1 MIVPQVDTAKIF
13 CTIFILL
20 FFGNVA
26 RAQKSITSRILDF
39 DKNDVVEDV
48 SVRIQNTDKGT
59 YSNQDGFFTLDG
71 VADHDVLVLS
81 KIGYTTQQVRAGDLK
96 SDVYLF
102 QEVSALKEVL
112 LRSFSSSQ
120 LKRVVPDQIYLSQN
134 DIEKLPFVL
143 GEKDVIKLIQYTPGV
158 QQASEGQSG
167 ILVRGGNASMN
178 LTLLDNIY
186 LHNTAHLGGLFSAV
200 NSDFVNSLEF
210 SKAGFDAAYGG
221 RLSSVTDLKTLKQ
234 PDTTHFQ
241 GSIGLLSAKLT
252 GNIKLNKKNSLLLS
266 GRRSYLEIF
275 KPFFNDENS
284 ILGKKKNYFLYD
296 FLAKHDSELSEKS
309 TLQTTLYLTSDDF
322 KDLTKGRN
330 RRLSWGNLLL
340 GTTFKYWVGDGLSSQ
355 TTMSLSNY
363 KISFSDNDF
372 PYNYNAHSSFNVF
385 GVKHHFLWDKENYVL
400 KIGAEYN
407 KNEVLPKKVAANIQ
421 GSPFEILNQETYN
434 YDEASVFGD
443 VEFAVR
449 GKLEA
454 KMGLRLTSYITKEN
468 ALVGKEEFFSFEPR
482 VSFKYSLLNNQAL
495 KVSYHRLAQF
505 VHQASVGA
513 FSLPAD
519 FFVVSTEAV
528 KPQFVNQFSLGH
540 SYEKNSLQLNGA
552 LYFKRVSNYTEFE
565 NGSLNN
571 LLSNNLY
578 DDILTG
584 HFNSY
589 GFEASLNKKINKLT
603 AQASVTLSKTIAKF
617 DKINQG
623 NYFSATFDR
632 PVNIS
637 AIAHYALSDRIE
649 LGALFIFTSGQN
661 YTRPQDIRIVNE
673 RPIINFEAK
682 NASRFPNYHRL
693 DLSCTYSFKPKG
705 RWNSKLNLTLYN
717 AYNNKNLFQ
726 TSFSTE
732 GNVDDSYIEI
742 KENRDY
748 LFPFLPTVNWLF
760 SF

>member
-1 MIVPQVDTAKIF
+1 MIAPQTETAKIF
-13 CTIFILL
+13 CSIFILL
-20 FFGNVA
+20 FFGNVSW
-26 RAQKSITSRILDF
+26 AQKSITSRILDF
-39 DKNDVVEDV
+39 EKNNVVPDV
-48 SVRIQNTDKGT
+48 SVRIKNTDRGT
-59 YSNQDGFFTLDG
+59 FSNQDGIFTLHG
-71 VADHDVLVLS
+71 VAKDDVLILS
-81 KIGYTTQQVRAGDLK
+81 KIGYSTQQVHVSGIKD
-96 SDVYLF
+96 DICLF
-102 QEVSALKEVL
+102 PEVSALKEVV

-143 GEKDVIKLIQYTPGV
+143 GEKDIIKLIQYTPGV
-158 QQASEGQSG
+158 QQATEGQSG
-167 ILVRGGNASMN
+167 LLVRGGNSSMN

-186 LHNTAHLGGLFSAV
+186 LHNTAHLGGLFSAI

-221 RLSSVTDLKTLKQ
+221 RLSSVTDVKTQNQ
-234 PDTTHFQ
+234 PDTTRFQ
-241 GSIGLLSAKLT
+241 GSLGLLSAKLM
-252 GNIKLNKKNSLLLS
+252 GNIKVNKKNSLLLS
-266 GRRSYLEIF
+266 GRRTYLEIF

-296 FLAKHDSELSEKS
+296 FLAKHDLDLSEKS
-309 TLQTTLYLTSDDF
+309 ALQTTFYLTSDDF
-322 KDLTKGRN
+322 KDQTKGRD
-330 RRLSWGNLLL
+330 RKLRWGNMLL
-340 GTTFKYWVGDGLSSQ
+340 GSTFKHQFWSGFSMQ

-363 KISFSDNDF
+363 KISFSDDGF
-372 PYNYNAHSSFNVF
+372 PYNYNAHSTFNVF
-385 GVKHHFLWDKENYVL
+385 GLKHHFLWNKENYVL
-400 KIGAEYN
+400 KIGVEYN
-407 KNEVLPKKVAANIQ
+407 NNEVLPKKVEANVD
-421 GSPFEILNQETYN
+421 GSPFEILNQETYH
-434 YDEASVFGD
+434 YDDVSVFGD
-443 VEFAVR
+443 MEFSVSER
-449 GKLEA
+449 LRA
-454 KMGLRLTSYITKEN
+454 KTGLRLTSYVTKKN
-468 ALVGKEEFFSFEPR
+468 ALVGNNQFFSFEPR
-482 VSFKYSLLNNQAL
+482 MSFKYNLLNNQVF
-495 KVSYHRLAQF
+495 KVSYQRLAQF

-528 KPQFVNQFSLGH
+528 KPQVVNQFSLGH
-540 SYEKNSLQLNGA
+540 SYEENSLQLNGA

-578 DDILTG
+578 DDILIG

-589 GFEASLNKKINKLT
+589 GVEASLNKKINKLT
-603 AQASVTLSKTIAKF
+603 AQASVTLSKTISKF
-617 DKINQG
+617 DEINQG

-632 PVNIS
+632 PVNVS
-637 AIAHYALSDRIE
+637 AIAHYALSDRVE

-661 YTRPQDIRIVNE
+661 YTKPQDIRIVNE

-717 AYNNKNLFQ
+717 VYNNKNLFQ